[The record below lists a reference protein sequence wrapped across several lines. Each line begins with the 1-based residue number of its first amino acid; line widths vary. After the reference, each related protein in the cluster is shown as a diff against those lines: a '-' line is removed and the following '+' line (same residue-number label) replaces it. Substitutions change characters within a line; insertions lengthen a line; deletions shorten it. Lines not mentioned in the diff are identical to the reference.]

1 MSILIKNGI
10 VVNEDSMQR
19 ADVLIHD
26 GVIKA
31 VGPLIEAIDS
41 NTEVIDA
48 TDRYVMPGGIDP
60 HTHMQLPFMGEV
72 AVDDFYSGTRA
83 ALAGGTTMIIDFVIP
98 DKQTTPLEAYHQWR
112 KWADDKVC
120 CDYALSMAITS
131 WNDQV
136 KQQMQA
142 LTSPEYGINSFKFF
156 LAYKNVFM
164 VEDHEFF
171 QGLKQ
176 CATVGALARVHA
188 ENGPV
193 IAEKQ
198 RELLEL
204 GITGPEGHTQSR
216 PEELEAEATH
226 RACILASQADCP
238 LYVVHVM
245 SKGAARAIANSRQK
259 GNVVFGEPI
268 AAGLA
273 CDGSHYYDKDWEHA
287 AKYVLSPPL
296 SRDKGTPEALM
307 DLLACG
313 QLHLTATDNCT
324 FTCSQKKIGQND
336 FTKIPNGVNGVEDRM
351 SIVWEKGVY
360 SGKIDPMRFVSITS
374 ATAAKIFNCYP
385 KKGRIQAGSD
395 ADIVIWN
402 KDTVKTISAQHHHQA
417 VDYNIFEGMEIHGE
431 AEITISRGKT
441 VWRNGELITMAGAG
455 RFVPLEPWCAHV
467 FGTIEARKNHRK
479 PKLVIRETDVRNN
492 NLKADEP
499 IQVD

>member
-1 MSILIKNGI
+1 MSILIKNGL
-10 VVNEDSMQR
+10 VVNEDSIQR
-19 ADVLIHD
+19 ADVLVQD
-26 GVIKA
+26 GIIKA
-31 VGPLIEAIDS
+31 VDSSLEPIDES
-41 NTEVIDA
+41 TEIINADGN
-48 TDRYVMPGGIDP
+48 YVMPGGIDP
-60 HTHMQLPFMGEV
+60 HTHMQLPFMGQV
-72 AVDDFYSGTRA
+72 SIDDFYTGTRA

-98 DKQTTPLEAYHQWR
+98 DKQTTPLQAYKQWR
-112 KWADDKVC
+112 KWADEKVC
-120 CDYALSMAITS
+120 CDYSLSIAITS

-136 KQQMQA
+136 KHEMEV
-142 LTSPEYGINSFKFF
+142 LTTPEYGINSFKFF
-156 LAYKNVFM
+156 LAYKGVFM

-176 CATVGALARVHA
+176 CAKVGALARVHA

-198 RELLEL
+198 KELLEL
-204 GITGPEGHTQSR
+204 GVTGPEGHTQSR
-216 PEELEAEATH
+216 PEELEAEATQ
-226 RACILASQADCP
+226 RACILAAEANCP

-245 SKGAARAIANSRQK
+245 SKGAARAIAQARQK

-273 CDGSHYYDKDWEHA
+273 CDGSHYYDKNWEHA
-287 AKYVLSPPL
+287 AQFVLSPPL

-324 FTCSQKKIGQND
+324 FSCSQKRMGLQD

-351 SIVWEKGVY
+351 GVVWEKGVNT
-360 SGKIDPMRFVSITS
+360 GKIDPMRFVSITS

-402 KDTVKTISAQHHHQA
+402 KDAVKTISAANHHQA
-417 VDYNIFEGMEIHGE
+417 VDYNIFEGIKIRGV
-431 AEITISRGKT
+431 AEITISRGKV
-441 VWRNGELITMAGAG
+441 VWRNGELFTDPGAG
-455 RFVPLEPWCAHV
+455 KFVPLKPWCNHV
-467 FGTIEARKNHRK
+467 FGTIEARKERRK
-479 PKLVIRETDVRNN
+479 PRLVLRETDVQNN
-492 NLKADEP
+492 NLTGAVRVE
-499 IQVD
+499 